1 MLYVGTQ
8 QITSMAAATS
18 LTVPGTGNGRAN
30 CALLIAKDQA
40 VRVRRDG
47 SAATASLGFYLP
59 ADTPTPFFDNLA
71 NISVIEVAASAEL
84 CVMYYKM

>member
-1 MLYVGTQ
+1 MLYVGEE
-8 QITSMAAATS
+8 QITDLSSAETLAI
-18 LTVPGTGNGRAN
+18 PGTGNGRAN

-47 SAATASLGFYLP
+47 DPATASVGFYLP
-59 ADTPTPFFDNLA
+59 ADTPTPFFDDLA